1 VLIIEIIK
9 TNEKMLDRIFENWIS
24 FIVTAIIFIL
34 LYMGVKFLLARQAA
48 GKTNSS
54 VIRSIILFTIALIGI
69 IAVILAIPMD
79 QGIKGQ
85 ITSLIG
91 IVISAVFALSSAT
104 FIGNGLAGIMM
115 RAINNFKPGDFIA
128 VGDHFGRISERG
140 LFHTEI
146 QTEDRDLTTLPNL
159 FLANNPVKV
168 TRESGTFISGE
179 VSLGYDVSRV
189 KVEQLLIEAAKE
201 AGLTDPFVY
210 VTSLGDFSVVYK
222 VHGMLRDVKTI
233 LTGRSKLNAMIL
245 DMLHNAG
252 IEIMSPTFV
261 GQRQVNDIQFIPK
274 KPKAKEIAEL
284 EKETKVTGMP
294 ENMMFDKAE
303 EAESIEKRKEN
314 IEGVDHKIIELNTQ
328 MAAEQDTI
336 LKEGLQSKIK
346 QLEKLKEKM
355 ETKVA
360 EKEVQIDKEK

>member
-1 VLIIEIIK
+1 MELIFNK
-9 TNEKMLDRIFENWIS
+9 WIS
-24 FIVTAIIFIL
+24 FIVTAFIFTL
-34 LYMGVKFLLARQAA
+34 LYIAVKYLLARQAA
-48 GKTNSS
+48 GKTDSS
-54 VIRSIILFTIALIGI
+54 VIRSIILFTIGLIGI

-79 QGIKGQ
+79 ESIKGQ

-115 RAINNFKPGDFIA
+115 RAINNFKPGDFIS

-146 QTEDRDLTTLPNL
+146 QTENRDLTTLPNL

-189 KVEQLLIEAAKE
+189 KVEQLLIEAAKASE
-201 AGLTDPFVY
+201 LTDPFVY

-222 VHGMLRDVKTI
+222 VHGLLRDVKTI
-233 LTGRSKLNAMIL
+233 LTGRSKLNASIL
-245 DMLHNAG
+245 DTLHNAG

-261 GQRQVNDIQFIPK
+261 GQRQVNEIEFIPK
-274 KPKAKEIAEL
+274 KPKAKEIAKL
-284 EKETKVTGMP
+284 EKETKVTGSP

-314 IEGVDHKIIELNTQ
+314 IEGIEQKIEALNTQ
-328 MAAEQDTI
+328 ISAEQDSVV
-336 LKEGLQSKIK
+336 KEGLQTKVV
-346 QLEKLKEKM
+346 QLQEIKEKM
-355 ETKVA
+355 QTRIA
-360 EKEVQIDKEK
+360 EKEEELNKEK

>member
-1 VLIIEIIK
+1 
-9 TNEKMLDRIFENWIS
+9 MLEAIFDDWIS

-34 LYMGVKFLLARQAA
+34 LYIAVKYLLARQAA
-48 GKTNSS
+48 GKNDSS
-54 VIRSIILFTIALIGI
+54 VIRSIILFTIGLIGI

-79 QGIKGQ
+79 ESIKGQ

-115 RAINNFKPGDFIA
+115 RAINNFKPGDFIS

-146 QTEDRDLTTLPNL
+146 QTENRDLTTLPNL

-168 TRESGTFISGE
+168 TRESGTFITGE

-189 KVEQLLIEAAKE
+189 KVEQLLIEAAK
-201 AGLTDPFVY
+201 ASGLTDPFVY

-222 VHGMLRDVKTI
+222 VHGLLRDVKTI

-245 DMLHNAG
+245 DTLHNAG

-261 GQRQVNDIQFIPK
+261 GQRQVNEIEFIPK
-274 KPKAKEIAEL
+274 KPKAKEIAKL
-284 EKETKVTGMP
+284 EKETKVTGAP

-314 IEGVDHKIIELNTQ
+314 MEGIDKKIADINTQ
-328 MAAEQDTI
+328 ISAEQDSTA
-336 LKEGLQSKIK
+336 KENLQLKIK
-346 QLEKLKEKM
+346 QLQEIKVKM
-355 ETKVA
+355 QTKIA
-360 EKEVQIDKEK
+360 EKEIELDNEK